1 MSKNNQQT
9 TVPAEPTVVLG
20 QDDPVNQLPASTP
33 PTSEEPQTV
42 SRTFTA
48 EDIERA
54 REQEKQ
60 KLYPQL
66 SKMEE
71 ELERLRKERE
81 ERAAREAAAEEAR
94 RKEAEEAEA
103 RRKAELEEEMSAK
116 DLLRQKEAEWQAKLE
131 EERLERERAFA
142 LLQREQE
149 FQALQEARQNII
161 AREQENIVPELLD
174 LVQGNTVEELEQS
187 AATLRERSARIFE
200 SVAQAAQQTRQ
211 NMPGTRITVPASGP
225 LDNDPDYISNNPADI
240 ANMSMA
246 DYAKNRQKLLGSAS
260 TNRGQG
266 LFG

>member
-1 MSKNNQQT
+1 MSKNNATPT
-9 TVPAEPTVVLG
+9 TVPAEPTVVIG
-20 QDDPVNQLPASTP
+20 QDDPVNQLPLTVPAEE
-33 PTSEEPQTV
+33 TSPV
-42 SRTFTA
+42 GKTFTV

-60 KLYPQL
+60 KLYPQMTR
-66 SKMEE
+66 MEE
-71 ELERLRKERE
+71 ELSRLAKERE
-81 ERAAREAAAEEAR
+81 EREAREAAAEEAR
-94 RKEAEEAEA
+94 RKAAEEAVA
-103 RRKAELEEEMSAK
+103 RQKAEQEEEMSAK
-116 DLLRQKEAEWQAKLE
+116 DLLRQKEAEWQAQLDA
-131 EERLERERAFA
+131 ERNERERAFA

-149 FQALQEARQNII
+149 FQALQEKRQAIL

-174 LVQGNTVEELEQS
+174 LIQGNTPDELEQS

-200 SVAQAAQQTRQ
+200 SVTQASQQARQ
-211 NMPGTRITVPASGP
+211 QMPGTRITVPASGP
-225 LDNDPDYISNNPADI
+225 LDNDPDYISNNPGDI

>member
-1 MSKNNQQT
+1 VGK
-9 TVPAEPTVVLG
+9 
-20 QDDPVNQLPASTP
+20 
-33 PTSEEPQTV
+33 
-42 SRTFTA
+42 TFTV

-71 ELERLRKERE
+71 ELDRLRKERE
-81 ERAAREAAAEEAR
+81 EREAREAAAEEAR
-94 RKEAEEAEA
+94 RKDAEEAET
-103 RRKAELEEEMSAK
+103 RRKAEMEEEMSAK
-116 DLLRQKEAEWQAKLE
+116 DLLRQKEAEWQAQLDA
-131 EERLERERAFA
+131 ERQERERAFA

-149 FQALQEARQNII
+149 FQSLQETRQAVL
-161 AREQENIVPELLD
+161 AREQDNIVPELLD
-174 LVQGNTVEELEQS
+174 LIQGNTAEELEQS
-187 AATLRERSARIFE
+187 AAVLRERSARIME

-211 NMPGTRITVPASGP
+211 NMPGTRITAPASGP
-225 LDNDPDYISNNPADI
+225 LDNDPDYVSSNPGDI

-260 TNRGQG
+260 NNRGQG